1 MKQSIPDSI
10 RPAPRHCLAL
20 ILAAILF
27 LLPFSQD
34 IAGDAAED
42 RIDDCTTI
50 VIIVDGMMKSLSGA
64 T

>member
-1 MKQSIPDSI
+1 
-10 RPAPRHCLAL
+10 L

-34 IAGDAAED
+34 IAGDAAVD

-50 VIIVDGMMKSLSGA
+50 VIIVDGMMKSRSGA